1 MYALF
6 PWQFRTLAINV
17 KPHGTIVVDDQPWYI
32 DVKSPVDRDI
42 EVYIG
47 GNLVKSASLTANE
60 WTTIVI
66 DGTTVDGLSAGYYD
80 TEIKDAGSGETLVK
94 FKIRKLKTGGAL
106 MNILDE
112 NDVPLEGY
120 KIFLDIKYGLW
131 RVSWSTWALSQT
143 TTPENLYYELVKR
156 VDANNFYFLIIKAE
170 NITDGNFRT
179 YKKQY
184 DHIKIKFKLSEVDN
198 ALEKLLDAI
207 NPVLTTA
214 VKFFK
219 TVGMW
224 GSSKV
229 AEFFVYVVNKLNPA
243 FPIKDFYIDG
253 EYLIIVYR
261 VTPNDVGIAQAVI
274 VSAILIIVFVIGTF
288 IAIYELWTENHRL
301 DVVAKTQEI
310 MNEKID
316 LLNKALEERKKGTIS
331 DEELEEIARALAE
344 VYNTNANSVGG
355 SGALEGMFIQLRD
368 LLTLV
373 LVLVIIKEVFSAI
386 RKK

>member
-6 PWQFRTLAINV
+6 PWQFQTLAINV

-66 DGTTVDGLSAGYYD
+66 DGTTIDGLSAGYYD

-112 NDVPLEGY
+112 NDAPLEGY
-120 KIFLDIKYGLW
+120 KIMLDTKYGLW
-131 RVSWSTWALSQT
+131 REAWSTWALSQT

-301 DVVAKTQEI
+301 DVIAKTQEI
-310 MNEKID
+310 MNEKIN
-316 LLNKALEERKKGTIS
+316 LLNKALEEREKGTIS
-331 DEELEEIARALAE
+331 DDTLEEIARALAE

-355 SGALEGMFIQLRD
+355 SGALEGLFVQLKD
-368 LLTLV
+368 LLTLL
-373 LVLVIIKEVFSAI
+373 LVIVIIKEVFSAI

>member
-6 PWQFRTLAINV
+6 PWQFQTLAINV

-66 DGTTVDGLSAGYYD
+66 DGTTIDGLSAGYYD

-112 NDVPLEGY
+112 NDAPLEGY
-120 KIFLDIKYGLW
+120 KIMLDTKYGLW
-131 RVSWSTWALSQT
+131 REAWSTWALSQT

-301 DVVAKTQEI
+301 DVIAKTQEI
-310 MNEKID
+310 MNEKIN
-316 LLNKALEERKKGTIS
+316 LLNKALEEREKGTIS
-331 DEELEEIARALAE
+331 DDTLEEIARALAE
-344 VYNTNANSVGG
+344 VYNTNANSIGG
-355 SGALEGMFIQLRD
+355 SGALEGLFVQLKD
-368 LLTLV
+368 LLTLL
-373 LVLVIIKEVFSAI
+373 LVIVIIKEVFSAI